1 MASPKP
7 QRLTQKSWLDRY
19 IRLQQTYDVD
29 LAKILQRAA
38 ADAEREIRKLK
49 MKEGIG
55 AATRAA
61 QLTGSRGAIGRVLA
75 YLWKQVGDLVR
86 SGRVDAVN
94 QAIMQTF
101 NWEETLIAKAIPEK
115 DKRTAILEYLLDSA
129 DKNVDAMLARVFQTK
144 QTLSQRVY
152 KSQALSKGWV
162 EDAINSA
169 LARGATA
176 AELAKEV
183 RDLIDPNTKGGVSY
197 AAKRLAR
204 SEINNAYHAQAIDS
218 ARDKPWITGMRWK
231 LSETHKIPDNC
242 NRYAEQEQ
250 GLGPG
255 VWPAGMV
262 PAKPHPQCLCYVI
275 PELPSVA
282 EFTRSLHLGM
292 YDSYF
297 DEHFSAD
304 IDTPGRLA
312 G

>member
-19 IRLQQTYDVD
+19 IKLQQSYDAD
-29 LAKILQRAA
+29 LFKILQRAA
-38 ADAEREIRKLK
+38 ADAEREIRKLQ
-49 MKEGIG
+49 MKQGIG

-61 QLTGSRGAIGRVLA
+61 QLTSSRGSIGRVLA
-75 YLWKQVGDLVR
+75 YLWKQVGDLAKA
-86 SGRVDAVN
+86 GRFDA
-94 QAIMQTF
+94 QAAAILQSF
-101 NWEETLIAKAIPEK
+101 NWEESLIAKAIPES

-129 DKNVDAMLARVFQTK
+129 DKNVDAMLARVFQTR
-144 QTLSQRVY
+144 QTLAQSVY
-152 KSQALSKGWV
+152 KSQSLSKGWV
-162 EDAINSA
+162 EDKINSG
-169 LARGATA
+169 LARGATV
-176 AELAKEV
+176 AELAKDV
-183 RDLIDPNTKGGVSY
+183 KDLIRPDTKGGVSF

-204 SEINNAYHAQAIDS
+204 TEINNAYHAQAIDS
-218 ARDKPWITGMRWK
+218 ARDKPWLTGMRWK

-255 VWPAGMV
+255 IWPIGMV

-282 EFTRSLHLGM
+282 EFNRNLRLGL

-304 IDTPGRLA
+304 IDTPGKLA

>member
-1 MASPKP
+1 MASPRP
-7 QRLTQKSWLDRY
+7 QRLTQKSWLERY
-19 IRLQQTYDVD
+19 IKLQQPYDVD

-38 ADAEREIRKLK
+38 DDAEREIRKLQ
-49 MKEGIG
+49 MKDGIG

-75 YLWKQVGDLVR
+75 YLWKQVADLAKA
-86 SGRVDAVN
+86 GRIDAVN
-94 QAIMQTF
+94 AAILQSF
-101 NWEETLIAKAIPEK
+101 NWEETLIARAIPEK
-115 DKRTAILEYLLDSA
+115 DRRTAILEYLLDSA
-129 DKNVDAMLARVFQTK
+129 DKNVDAMLARVFQTR

-152 KSQALSKGWV
+152 NSQQLSKGWV
-162 EDAINSA
+162 EDTINSA

-183 RDLIDPNTKGGVSY
+183 KSMIRPDTKGGVSY

-218 ARDKPWITGMRWK
+218 ARDKPWLLGMRWK
-231 LSETHKIPDNC
+231 LSDTHKVPDNC
-242 NRYAEQEQ
+242 NRYAEQDN
-250 GLGPG
+250 GLESGI
-255 VWPAGMV
+255 WPVEMV
-262 PAKPHPQCLCYVI
+262 PSKPHPQCLCYVI

-282 EFTRSLHLGM
+282 EFNRNLQLGL

-297 DEHFSAD
+297 DDQFSTS
-304 IDTPGRLA
+304 IDTPGKLA

>member
-1 MASPKP
+1 MASPRP

-29 LAKILQRAA
+29 LARILQRAA
-38 ADAEREIRKLK
+38 ADAEREIRKLQ

-75 YLWKQVGDLVR
+75 YLWKQIGDLTR
-86 SGRVDAVN
+86 AGRTDAVN
-94 QAIMQTF
+94 QAILQSF
-101 NWEETLIAKAIPEK
+101 NWEETLIAKAIPDK
-115 DKRTAILEYLLDSA
+115 DQRTAILEFLLDSA
-129 DKNVDAMLARVFQTK
+129 DKNVDAMLARVFQTR

-152 KSQALSKGWV
+152 KTQGLAKAWV
-162 EDAINSA
+162 EDAVNSA
-169 LARGATA
+169 LARGATP

-183 RDLIDPNTKGGVSY
+183 SGLIRPDTPGGVSF

-218 ARDKPWITGMRWK
+218 ARDKPWLLGMRWK

-242 NRYAEQEQ
+242 NKYAEQEQ

-255 VWPAGMV
+255 VWPIGMV
-262 PAKPHPQCLCYVI
+262 PSKPHPQCLCYAV
-275 PELPSVA
+275 PELPSIA
-282 EFTRSLHLGM
+282 EFNRSLQLGL

-304 IDTPGRLA
+304 IDTPGKLA

>member
-1 MASPKP
+1 MASPRP
-7 QRLTQKSWLDRY
+7 QKLTQKSWLDRY
-19 IRLQQTYDVD
+19 IRVQQTYDVD

-38 ADAEREIRKLK
+38 NDAEREIKKLQLK
-49 MKEGIG
+49 SGIG

-86 SGRVDAVN
+86 AGRLDA
-94 QAIMQTF
+94 QAAAILQSF
-101 NWEETLIAKAIPEK
+101 NWEESLIAKAIPEK

-129 DKNVDAMLARVFQTK
+129 DKNVDAMLARVFQT
-144 QTLSQRVY
+144 QQPLSQRVY
-152 KSQALSKGWV
+152 KSQSLSKGWV
-162 EDAINSA
+162 DDAVNSA
-169 LARGATA
+169 LARGATP
-176 AELAKEV
+176 AELARDVK
-183 RDLIDPNTKGGVSY
+183 DLINPNTKGGVSF

-204 SEINNAYHAQAIDS
+204 TEINHAYHAQAIDS
-218 ARDKPWITGMRWK
+218 ARDKPWLTGMRWK
-231 LSETHKIPDNC
+231 LSETHKIPDDC
-242 NRYAEQEQ
+242 NRFAEQDN
-250 GLGPG
+250 GIGAG
-255 VWPAGMV
+255 VWPIGMV

-282 EFTRSLHLGM
+282 EFNRNLRLGL

-304 IDTPGRLA
+304 IDTPGQLA